1 MIMTKIKVFII
12 LVLVT
17 LSAWGLSFGLFYQKI
32 QWNVDTEPQII
43 TDGIVVLTGGAG
55 RIEEALNLME
65 AGQGK
70 KLLISGVH
78 PNVAAQTLQNLTGRG
93 KELFECC
100 IDIDHK
106 ALDTVGNARESAK
119 WSKLNNLKSLTIV
132 TAHYH
137 MPRAMI
143 EFRRHHKDVILV
155 SHPVVAYVSLRYL
168 LMEHQKY
175 LITTLKG

>member
-1 MIMTKIKVFII
+1 MRYARTLKI
-12 LVLVT
+12 LVLV
-17 LSAWGLSFGLFYQKI
+17 LISAWSSSFAFFYNKI
-32 QWNVDTEPQII
+32 EWDGASEPQIV

-55 RIEEALNLME
+55 RIEEALRLME
-65 AGQGK
+65 AHQAK
-70 KLLISGVH
+70 RLLISGVH
-78 PNVAAQTLQNLTGRG
+78 MDVAAQTLQKLTGRG

-106 ALDTVGNARESAK
+106 ALDTVGNAQESAI
-119 WSKLNNLKSLTIV
+119 WSKLHAIKSLTIV

-143 EFRRHHKDVILV
+143 EFRRHHSDIILV
-155 SHPVVAYVSLRYL
+155 PHPVASDVSFRYL

-175 LITTLKG
+175 LFALLKG

>member
-1 MIMTKIKVFII
+1 MTKKKTLFI

-17 LSAWGLSFGLFYQKI
+17 VSAWGLSFGLFFQKI
-32 QWNVDTEPQII
+32 QWTGDTKPQTI

-55 RIEEALNLME
+55 RIDEALSLME
-65 AGQGK
+65 ARDAK
-70 KLLISGVH
+70 RLLISGVH
-78 PNVAAQTLQNLTGRG
+78 PNVAAKTLQSLTGRG

-106 ALDTVGNARESAK
+106 ALDTVGNALESSK
-119 WSKLNNLKSLTIV
+119 WAKLNNLKSLTIV

-143 EFRRHHKDVILV
+143 EFRRHHKDIILV
-155 SHPVVAYVSLRYL
+155 PHPVVADVSLRYL
-168 LMEHQKY
+168 LTEHQKY
-175 LITTLKG
+175 LIASLKG

>member
-1 MIMTKIKVFII
+1 MTMTKKKALII
-12 LVLVT
+12 LVLAAT
-17 LSAWGLSFGLFYQKI
+17 SAWCLSFGIFYKKI
-32 QWNVDTEPQII
+32 HGPWDTESPML

-55 RIEEALNLME
+55 RIDEALKLME
-65 AGQGK
+65 AHHAK
-70 KLLISGVH
+70 RLLISGVH

-106 ALDTVGNARESAK
+106 ALDTVGNAKESSK

-143 EFRRHHKDVILV
+143 EFRRHHKDIILV
-155 SHPVVAYVSLRYL
+155 PHPVVAEVSLRYL
-168 LMEHQKY
+168 LTEHQKY
-175 LITTLKG
+175 LIAIL